1 MTRRSPIQIDHRER
15 VATYLALLSS
25 DTCRE
30 TLGRLIDPE
39 RLSFELCRL
48 WFDEVYVPGISYF
61 DGLKG
66 DVSSQAVLRFN
77 ESFDDDELTAM
88 ERFHR
93 FFELR
98 VEMLRNQIRAAG
110 HFPDTDLWRNLI
122 KDAGY
127 LLEDLDPHATSRK
140 ARLSENLAAQSSED
154 ALYGLLPTGPSV
166 LDQEK

>member
-25 DTCRE
+25 DGCRE

-48 WFDEVYVPGISYF
+48 WFDEVYLPGISYF

-66 DVSSQAVLRFN
+66 DVSSQAVLHFN
-77 ESFDDDELTAM
+77 ESFDDEELAAM

-110 HFPDTDLWRNLI
+110 RFPDTDLWRNLT

-127 LLEDLDPHATSRK
+127 LLEDIDPNAATRK
-140 ARLSENLAAQSSED
+140 ARLSEHLAAQSSED
-154 ALYGLLPTGPSV
+154 ALYALLPKDLSV
-166 LDQEK
+166 EDRER